1 MRLSYLFAGALFV
14 LAFFAAIAIGSVM
27 IPLPDTVLILL
38 NSLFGGAGLAT
49 SQWSTI
55 ILDVRLPRVMTVALV
70 GAALSVSG
78 SAMQGLLRNPL
89 ADGTT
94 LGVSAGA
101 SLGAVLAIAFNLQ
114 VPGLPGGGTTFFSI
128 AFAFLAMV
136 TILFLAQK
144 IDYSMSTNTVILVG
158 VIFSMFASSIT
169 SLVVTFAGSK
179 VKSILFWTMGSFASS
194 SYRHGMMMAVVLA
207 LAGGLMLMKAREL
220 NAFAIGED
228 NARNIGVE
236 VRTIKL
242 QIMVLVSALIGVS
255 VAISGTIGF
264 VGLIVPHISRM
275 IIGSNHQR
283 LLPFSAVIGATF
295 LLLADLV
302 SRVLLSPLEL
312 PIGVITSF
320 VGSVVFVF
328 IFYRYR
334 RKQ

>member
-1 MRLSYLFAGALFV
+1 MKLSYLLAGAFFV

-27 IPLPDTVLILL
+27 IPFQETALILI
-38 NSLFGGAGLAT
+38 SGLLGRDAASV
-49 SQWSTI
+49 SQWSAI
-55 ILDVRLPRVMTVALV
+55 IMEVRLPRVITVALV
-70 GAALSVSG
+70 GAALSVAG

-94 LGVSAGA
+94 LGVSSGA

-114 VPGLPGGGTTFFSI
+114 VPGIPGGGTTFFSI
-128 AFAFLAMV
+128 LFAFLAMV

-144 IDYSMSTNTVILVG
+144 IDYAMSTNTVILVG

-194 SYRHGMMMAVVLA
+194 SYRHGLMMAVVLA
-207 LAGGLMLMKAREL
+207 VAGGLMLMKAREL

-236 VRTIKL
+236 VRSIKL
-242 QIMVLVSALIGVS
+242 HIMILVSALIGVA

-283 LLPFSAVIGATF
+283 LLPFSAVLGATF
-295 LLLADLV
+295 LLMADLV

-320 VGSVVFVF
+320 VGSVIFVS